1 MIQKVV
7 FSPGH
12 VPTGGMTTFAVSH
25 GGGIIMQKNSRL
37 KGFAS
42 RLLATTCLTAA
53 TGAAAFGST
62 LVLTEG
68 AQGSIGTEVVA
79 PAGTTEVDGVV
90 SLNHGPNGDF
100 FELTGLPASV
110 SFSSLSLTVTNVSG
124 PSLGAAFY
132 NDTPAEIVSLTTVD
146 NGTPYDPSGTVPAD
160 GNLIVNIRPS
170 NEGATDYTVT
180 LDLPTGTPEPG
191 TLGAL
196 GLGLAGIAGL
206 GLRRRTQKS

>member
-1 MIQKVV
+1 
-7 FSPGH
+7 
-12 VPTGGMTTFAVSH
+12 
-25 GGGIIMQKNSRL
+25 MQKNSKL
-37 KGFAS
+37 KRFAS

-53 TGAAAFGST
+53 TGVAAFGST

-68 AQGSIGTEVVA
+68 AQGSIGSEVVA
-79 PAGTTEVDGVV
+79 PVGTTEVDGIV
-90 SLNHGPNGDF
+90 SLNNGSSGDF

-110 SFSSLSLTVTNVSG
+110 SFSSLSLTVTNTSG
-124 PSLGAAFY
+124 PTLGAAFY
-132 NDTPAEIVSLTTVD
+132 NDTPTEIVSLTTVN

-160 GNLIVNIRPS
+160 GDLIVNIRPS
-170 NEGATDYTVT
+170 NEGATHYTVT